1 MTTPTALQTT
11 DLLPGDVLLH
21 MGTGELSRLI
31 AWVGDSAYSHAAMVI
46 SRKELLEAAASGVRH
61 AGLDE
66 RTRMLANFHY
76 IDVFRPLRPTPQDTA
91 ALTALIAAGDA
102 YLKRPYPMTSLLT
115 LGVVCAVRNKTTN
128 DARLREAL
136 RMALDLVVRNDASQ
150 VVCSELVYRA
160 FDEAATRPP
169 HELRLPLSSTPPSP
183 TPLPHID
190 FKALIA
196 ECLDDYARSRGNAA
210 LAGAAATDT
219 RDLDDLLA
227 EARAR
232 LGLDGVQTQGTG
244 SGYAPN
250 PKTVL
255 PADLEFS
262 PGLRKV
268 GRLAMHA

>member
-1 MTTPTALQTT
+1 MNTQVSLQTT

-21 MGTGELSRLI
+21 MGTGELSKLI

-46 SRKELLEAAASGVRH
+46 SGKELLEAAASGVRH
-61 AGLDE
+61 ASLDE

-76 IDVFRPLRPTPQDTA
+76 IDVFRPLRPAPQDAA
-91 ALTALIAAGDA
+91 ALTALVAAGNH
-102 YLKRPYPMTSLLT
+102 YLGRPYPMTSLLT
-115 LGVVCAVRNKTTN
+115 LGIVCAVRNKMPG
-128 DARLREAL
+128 DASLHAAL

-169 HELRLPLSSTPPSP
+169 HELRLPLTSTPPSP
-183 TPLPHID
+183 APLPHID
-190 FKALIA
+190 AKALMA
-196 ECLDDYARSRGNAA
+196 ECLDDYLRSRGNTA
-210 LAGAAATDT
+210 LAGTAEADT
-219 RDLDDLLA
+219 RDLRDLLT

-232 LGLDGVQTQGTG
+232 LGVDEVQTQGTR
-244 SGYAPN
+244 SAYAPN

-255 PADLEFS
+255 PADLEYS